1 MAKHTVGNTCAVGSD
16 MTCMRKVMDA
26 LGTFLLR
33 NKRGFMPVQDCAQ
46 HCRQINGKQ
55 KC

>member
-1 MAKHTVGNTCAVGSD
+1 MAKHAVCNACAVGSD

-26 LGTFLLR
+26 LGAFLLR
-33 NKRGFMPVQDCAQ
+33 NMRSLMPVQDCTQ